1 MSKRSRNPVV
11 RIWNSMKSVY
21 DNRVILMALIRRNTA
36 GRYKSTYV
44 GFGWHLLMPV
54 LMIVVL
60 YIAFNSIRTRP
71 IEDYWIYLSSG
82 MFPIMFISGC
92 LRGRAIQSNASYI
105 TKMHFPREIVILA
118 SVITDFLSVVF
129 AYVFI
134 IMIILSSGQY
144 VNWWG
149 MAVMSYGMTV
159 ILYDFP
165 VGMAIFLVTMA
176 VGMILMIYPMVRFFD
191 PKKIGNVRFEKMGS
205 GKGWEIAILTAAI
218 VIIPTAVLFETVDE
232 NGEIDISVGDSSV
245 RVTGPMVDETIAYSE
260 IADIRLDGD
269 FQRGSRIAG
278 YSDSYIQSGNFRN
291 SGGNYT
297 LAAYCSC
304 GACIVIEDMGGHT
317 YAFNQKTE
325 QSTQELYDTLVEKTG
340 F

>member
-149 MAVMSYGMTV
+149 MAMIPVELFIMLVFGIGCSMLVSTVTVFVKDVGYIMSVCMRLVFWITPTFFLISEAKGLLSQIVWYNPFTYYV
-159 ILYDFP
+159 ETFHEILYYGVFP
-165 VGMAIFLVTMA
+165 DPMYILVSIVLALVFLFVGEA
-176 VGMILMIYPMVRFFD
+176 VFNRYQDRF
-191 PKKIGNVRFEKMGS
+191 PE
-205 GKGWEIAILTAAI
+205 
-218 VIIPTAVLFETVDE
+218 VL
-232 NGEIDISVGDSSV
+232 
-245 RVTGPMVDETIAYSE
+245 
-260 IADIRLDGD
+260 
-269 FQRGSRIAG
+269 
-278 YSDSYIQSGNFRN
+278 
-291 SGGNYT
+291 
-297 LAAYCSC
+297 
-304 GACIVIEDMGGHT
+304 
-317 YAFNQKTE
+317 
-325 QSTQELYDTLVEKTG
+325 
-340 F
+340 